1 MIDIA
6 AIKWVMEA
14 NYYEKVTFFWQN
26 KKKAVS
32 LHACLLTKI
41 LILNMGRLI
50 FNMRDTHF

>member
-1 MIDIA
+1 
-6 AIKWVMEA
+6 MEA

-32 LHACLLTKI
+32 LHVCLLTKI

-50 FNMRDTHF
+50 LNMRDTHF

>member
-6 AIKWVMEA
+6 GIKWV
-14 NYYEKVTFFWQN
+14 KVGIITKKSLFFWQN

-41 LILNMGRLI
+41 LI
-50 FNMRDTHF
+50 